1 MLIFYADKVLVMGHS
16 GNSSVFNVAIVLK
29 SRILDAHEMF
39 MLYSNNK
46 LLLYLPNSSIKS
58 FLSNILCSPA
68 VSMPAEHV

>member
-29 SRILDAHEMF
+29 SRILDAHEIF
-39 MLYSNNK
+39 VLYSNNI

-68 VSMPAEHV
+68 VSMPAERV